1 MIGNLSKHKRNND
14 DTYKRSEIDLIVSN
28 AKKSAIKYAEELAE
42 KKLDKDENKGL
53 STNDYTDAEKA
64 EVAKIKDKVDKVSG
78 KGLSANDYTN
88 AEKAEVAKVKDK
100 VDKVSGKGLST
111 NDFTSAYKTKIDNL
125 DTNLNKK
132 VDKVTG
138 KGLSKN
144 DFTDD
149 YKTKID
155 NLDTNLNIKVDKV
168 TGKGL
173 SKNDFTDDYKAKLD
187 NLDTNISETL
197 AGKADKTEVLTKTNT
212 TAFTPTADYQ
222 PATKKYVDDLASNKG
237 GGDMLKSAY
246 DANKDG
252 VVNDSDKLGGQLP
265 SYYAQASDL
274 TNKVDKV
281 SGKGLSTNDF
291 TSAYKTK
298 LDNLDTSLSGKVDK
312 VSGKGLSANDY
323 TNAEKAEVAKV
334 KDKVD
339 KVTGKGLSTNDFTDN
354 YKTKLD
360 NLDTNLSAKAN
371 ASAVLTKTNTTAF
384 TPTADYQP
392 ATKKY
397 VDDLATGG
405 TGVSVVDNLMSTS
418 TTSALSANQG
428 KILKDTKVDKASGKG
443 LSTNDFTVAYKAKL
457 DNLDTNLSGKVDKVT
472 GKGLSAND
480 YTDEEKAEVAKVKD
494 KVDKVSGKG
503 LSTNDFTDSY
513 KTKLDNLDT
522 NTVETR
528 SIDTV
533 VINSTDWVELQDVLI
548 KTKVLWNSG
557 GSFES
562 DLPGFSSP
570 STGYWIMSMY
580 MGEAQGA
587 NGEVS
592 YAFVQYVSGYD
603 KRVELNADFV
613 GGEVFARS
621 LEISTNSSFADVNSR
636 TVSGYSKWTCINPKT
651 SSSNTVSLCQWHNGE
666 FLGLGKFEGISSATA
681 YSVTI
686 PAGVSLVKITY
697 GSHVPGD
704 GNGTWNYN
712 MVALRKNGTMI
723 GFGGDY
729 QGRYQ
734 YGVLGNSL
742 NAQIVSVTSGD
753 VLVLHSSD
761 VKADN
766 LLSYDPDKINEK
778 FTTMPTACVPY
789 CTMIVEAIE

>member
-14 DTYKRSEIDLIVSN
+14 DTYRRSEIDLIVSN
-28 AKKSAIKYAEELAE
+28 AKKSAVKYAEELAE

-53 STNDYTDAEKA
+53 SANDYTDSDKA
-64 EVAKIKDKVDKVSG
+64 EVAKVKDKVDKVSG
-78 KGLSANDYTN
+78 KGLSTNDYTN

-111 NDFTSAYKTKIDNL
+111 NDFTSAYKTKLDNL
-125 DTNLNKK
+125 DT
-132 VDKVTG
+132 T
-138 KGLSKN
+138 LSA
-144 DFTDD
+144 
-149 YKTKID
+149 
-155 NLDTNLNIKVDKV
+155 KVDKV

-187 NLDTNISETL
+187 NLNTNISETL

-212 TAFTPTADYQ
+212 TVFTPTADYQ

-291 TSAYKTK
+291 T
-298 LDNLDTSLSGKVDK
+298 
-312 VSGKGLSANDY
+312 
-323 TNAEKAEVAKV
+323 
-334 KDKVD
+334 
-339 KVTGKGLSTNDFTDN
+339 
-354 YKTKLD
+354 
-360 NLDTNLSAKAN
+360 
-371 ASAVLTKTNTTAF
+371 
-384 TPTADYQP
+384 
-392 ATKKY
+392 
-397 VDDLATGG
+397 
-405 TGVSVVDNLMSTS
+405 
-418 TTSALSANQG
+418 
-428 KILKDTKVDKASGKG
+428 
-443 LSTNDFTVAYKAKL
+443 
-457 DNLDTNLSGKVDKVT
+457 
-472 GKGLSAND
+472 
-480 YTDEEKAEVAKVKD
+480 
-494 KVDKVSGKG
+494 
-503 LSTNDFTDSY
+503 DSY

-562 DLPGFSSP
+562 DLPGFSST

-580 MGEAQGA
+580 MGEVQGA

>member
-14 DTYKRSEIDLIVSN
+14 DTYRRSEIDLIVSN
-28 AKKSAIKYAEELAE
+28 AKKSAVKYAEELAE

-53 STNDYTDAEKA
+53 SANDYTDSDKA
-64 EVAKIKDKVDKVSG
+64 EVAKVKDKVDKVSG

-111 NDFTSAYKTKIDNL
+111 NDFTSAYKTKLDNL
-125 DTNLNKK
+125 DTNLN
-132 VDKVTG
+132 T
-138 KGLSKN
+138 
-144 DFTDD
+144 
-149 YKTKID
+149 
-155 NLDTNLNIKVDKV
+155 KVDKV

-187 NLDTNISETL
+187 NLNTNISETL

-212 TAFTPTADYQ
+212 TAFTPTADYH

-291 TSAYKTK
+291 TSAYKAK
-298 LDNLDTSLSGKVDK
+298 LDNLDTNLSGKVDK
-312 VSGKGLSANDY
+312 VSGKGLSSNDY
-323 TNAEKAEVAKV
+323 TSEEKAEVAKI

-339 KVTGKGLSTNDFTDN
+339 KVTGKGLSSNDFTDG

-580 MGEAQGA
+580 MGEVQGA

-729 QGRYQ
+729 QGVYK

-761 VKADN
+761 VKVDN

>member
-1 MIGNLSKHKRNND
+1 MAVGVFKLQGGISMANE
-14 DTYKRSEIDLIVSN
+14 T
-28 AKKSAIKYAEELAE
+28 AKKTLKTRIKLKRDMSA
-42 KKLDKDENKGL
+42 NW
-53 STNDYTDAEKA
+53 EKA
-64 EVAKIKDKVDKVSG
+64 NPVLLNGETIIVDTANNETRTKTG
-78 KGLSANDYTN
+78 DGTKTYTQLPFDDEGTKG
-88 AEKAEVAKVKDK
+88 
-100 VDKVSGKGLST
+100 GKGLST
-111 NDFTSAYKTKIDNL
+111 C
-125 DTNLNKK
+125 
-132 VDKVTG
+132 
-138 KGLSKN
+138 
-144 DFTDD
+144 
-149 YKTKID
+149 
-155 NLDTNLNIKVDKV
+155 
-168 TGKGL
+168 
-173 SKNDFTDDYKAKLD
+173 
-187 NLDTNISETL
+187 
-197 AGKADKTEVLTKTNT
+197 
-212 TAFTPTADYQ
+212 
-222 PATKKYVDDLASNKG
+222 
-237 GGDMLKSAY
+237 
-246 DANKDG
+246 
-252 VVNDSDKLGGQLP
+252 
-265 SYYAQASDL
+265 
-274 TNKVDKV
+274 
-281 SGKGLSTNDF
+281 
-291 TSAYKTK
+291 
-298 LDNLDTSLSGKVDK
+298 
-312 VSGKGLSANDY
+312 DY
-323 TNAEKAEVAKV
+323 TAE
-334 KDKVD
+334 D
-339 KVTGKGLSTNDFTDN
+339 
-354 YKTKLD
+354 
-360 NLDTNLSAKAN
+360 
-371 ASAVLTKTNTTAF
+371 
-384 TPTADYQP
+384 
-392 ATKKY
+392 
-397 VDDLATGG
+397 
-405 TGVSVVDNLMSTS
+405 
-418 TTSALSANQG
+418 
-428 KILKDTKVDKASGKG
+428 
-443 LSTNDFTVAYKAKL
+443 
-457 DNLDTNLSGKVDKVT
+457 
-472 GKGLSAND
+472 
-480 YTDEEKAEVAKVKD
+480 KAEVAKVKD

-562 DLPGFSSP
+562 DLPGFSST

-580 MGEAQGA
+580 MGEVQGA

-766 LLSYDPDKINEK
+766 LLSYDPDEINKK

>member
-14 DTYKRSEIDLIVSN
+14 DTYRRSEIDLIVSN
-28 AKKSAIKYAEELAE
+28 AKKSAVKYAEELAE

-53 STNDYTDAEKA
+53 SANDYTDSDKA

-78 KGLSANDYTN
+78 KGLSTNDYTN

-111 NDFTSAYKTKIDNL
+111 NDFTDSYKT
-125 DTNLNKK
+125 
-132 VDKVTG
+132 
-138 KGLSKN
+138 
-144 DFTDD
+144 
-149 YKTKID
+149 
-155 NLDTNLNIKVDKV
+155 
-168 TGKGL
+168 
-173 SKNDFTDDYKAKLD
+173 KLD
-187 NLDTNISETL
+187 NLDTNLS
-197 AGKADKTEVLTKTNT
+197 AKANASAVLTKTNT

-291 TSAYKTK
+291 TSAYKAK
-298 LDNLDTSLSGKVDK
+298 LDNLDTNLSGKVDK

-323 TNAEKAEVAKV
+323 T
-334 KDKVD
+334 DSD
-339 KVTGKGLSTNDFTDN
+339 
-354 YKTKLD
+354 
-360 NLDTNLSAKAN
+360 
-371 ASAVLTKTNTTAF
+371 
-384 TPTADYQP
+384 
-392 ATKKY
+392 
-397 VDDLATGG
+397 
-405 TGVSVVDNLMSTS
+405 
-418 TTSALSANQG
+418 
-428 KILKDTKVDKASGKG
+428 
-443 LSTNDFTVAYKAKL
+443 
-457 DNLDTNLSGKVDKVT
+457 
-472 GKGLSAND
+472 
-480 YTDEEKAEVAKVKD
+480 KAEVAKVKD

-562 DLPGFSSP
+562 DLPGFSST

-580 MGEAQGA
+580 MGEVQGA

-686 PAGVSLVKITY
+686 PAGVSLVKVTY

>member
-14 DTYKRSEIDLIVSN
+14 DTYRRSEIDLIVSN
-28 AKKSAIKYAEELAE
+28 AKKSAVKYAEELAE

-53 STNDYTDAEKA
+53 SANDYTDSDKA

-78 KGLSANDYTN
+78 KGLSTNDYTDSD
-88 AEKAEVAKVKDK
+88 KAEVAKVKDK

-111 NDFTSAYKTKIDNL
+111 NDFTSAYKTKLDNL
-125 DTNLNKK
+125 DT
-132 VDKVTG
+132 T
-138 KGLSKN
+138 LSA
-144 DFTDD
+144 
-149 YKTKID
+149 
-155 NLDTNLNIKVDKV
+155 KVDKV

-187 NLDTNISETL
+187 NLNTNISETL

-222 PATKKYVDDLASNKG
+222 PATKKYVDDLA
-237 GGDMLKSAY
+237 
-246 DANKDG
+246 
-252 VVNDSDKLGGQLP
+252 
-265 SYYAQASDL
+265 
-274 TNKVDKV
+274 
-281 SGKGLSTNDF
+281 
-291 TSAYKTK
+291 
-298 LDNLDTSLSGKVDK
+298 
-312 VSGKGLSANDY
+312 
-323 TNAEKAEVAKV
+323 
-334 KDKVD
+334 
-339 KVTGKGLSTNDFTDN
+339 
-354 YKTKLD
+354 
-360 NLDTNLSAKAN
+360 
-371 ASAVLTKTNTTAF
+371 
-384 TPTADYQP
+384 
-392 ATKKY
+392 
-397 VDDLATGG
+397 TGG
-405 TGVSVVDNLMSTS
+405 TGVSVVDNLTSTS

-562 DLPGFSSP
+562 DLPGFSST

-580 MGEAQGA
+580 MGEVQGA

-686 PAGVSLVKITY
+686 PAGVSLVKVTY

>member
-14 DTYKRSEIDLIVSN
+14 DTYRRSEIDLIVSN
-28 AKKSAIKYAEELAE
+28 AKKSAVKYAEELAE

-53 STNDYTDAEKA
+53 SANDYTDSDKA

-78 KGLSANDYTN
+78 KGLSTNDYTN

-111 NDFTSAYKTKIDNL
+111 NDFTSAYKTKLDNL
-125 DTNLNKK
+125 DTNLN
-132 VDKVTG
+132 T
-138 KGLSKN
+138 
-144 DFTDD
+144 
-149 YKTKID
+149 
-155 NLDTNLNIKVDKV
+155 KVDKV

-187 NLDTNISETL
+187 NLNTNISETL

-212 TAFTPTADYQ
+212 TVFTPTADYQ

-265 SYYAQASDL
+265 SYYARASDL

-291 TSAYKTK
+291 TSAYKAK
-298 LDNLDTSLSGKVDK
+298 LDNLDTNLSG
-312 VSGKGLSANDY
+312 
-323 TNAEKAEVAKV
+323 
-334 KDKVD
+334 KVD
-339 KVTGKGLSTNDFTDN
+339 KVTGKGLSSNDFTDG

-371 ASAVLTKTNTTAF
+371 VSAVLTKTNTTAF

-405 TGVSVVDNLMSTS
+405 TGVSVVDNLTSTS

-428 KILKDTKVDKASGKG
+428 KILNDTKVDKASGKG

-480 YTDEEKAEVAKVKD
+480 YTDSDKAEVAKIKDKVDKVSGKGLSTNDYTNAEKAEVAKVKD

-503 LSTNDFTDSY
+503 LSTNDFTSAY

-562 DLPGFSSP
+562 DLPGFSST

-580 MGEAQGA
+580 MGEVQGA

-666 FLGLGKFEGISSATA
+666 FLGLGKFESISSATA

-686 PAGVSLVKITY
+686 PAGVSLVKVTY

-729 QGRYQ
+729 QGVYK